1 MNIARLEALEKQIT
15 HLIQAF
21 IRIKEEN
28 THLTQRLAQLQQMLH
43 DQQYSLERWQSDQE
57 ELASLRTITQTLQQ
71 ERELIRNKLE
81 ELLVIV
87 ERLEKFSH
95 TPSDSRV

>member
-1 MNIARLEALEKQIT
+1 MDIARLEALERQIT

-21 IRIKEEN
+21 VRIKEEN

-43 DQQYSLERWQSDQE
+43 DQQHSLERWQSDQA

-71 ERELIRNKLE
+71 ERELIRNKLQ
-81 ELLVIV
+81 ELLVSI
-87 ERLEKFSH
+87 ERLETFSH

>member
-1 MNIARLEALEKQIT
+1 MDIARLEALERQIT

-43 DQQYSLERWQSDQE
+43 DQQHSLERWQSDQE
-57 ELASLRTITQTLQQ
+57 ELASLRTVMQTLQQ

-81 ELLVIV
+81 ELLVVV
-87 ERLEKFSH
+87 ERLEGFSS
-95 TPSDSRV
+95 TPSDTRV

>member
-1 MNIARLEALEKQIT
+1 MDIARLEALESQIAQ
-15 HLIQAF
+15 LIQAF

-43 DQQYSLERWQSDQE
+43 DQHSLERWQSDQE
-57 ELASLRTITQTLQQ
+57 ELASLRTVTQTLQQ
-71 ERELIRNKLE
+71 ERELIRTRLE

-87 ERLEKFSH
+87 KRLERFSH

>member
-1 MNIARLEALEKQIT
+1 MDIARLEALEKQIT
-15 HLIQAF
+15 DLIQAF

-43 DQQYSLERWQSDQE
+43 DQQQSLERWQSDQA

-71 ERELIRNKLE
+71 ERELIRTKLQ

-87 ERLEKFSH
+87 ERLETFSH

>member
-1 MNIARLEALEKQIT
+1 MDIVRLEALEKQIT

-21 IRIKEEN
+21 IRVKEEN
-28 THLTQRLAQLQQMLH
+28 TRLTQRLAQLQQMLH
-43 DQQYSLERWQSDQE
+43 DQQHSLERWQSDQE
-57 ELASLRTITQTLQQ
+57 ELASLRIVTQTLQQ

-87 ERLEKFSH
+87 ERVERFSH

>member
-1 MNIARLEALEKQIT
+1 MDIARLEALERQIT

-21 IRIKEEN
+21 MRIKEEN

-43 DQQYSLERWQSDQE
+43 DQQHSLERWQSDQA
-57 ELASLRTITQTLQQ
+57 ELSSLRTITQTLQQ
-71 ERELIRNKLE
+71 ERELVRSKLQ

-87 ERLEKFSH
+87 ERLETFSH
-95 TPSDSRV
+95 TPSDARV

>member
-1 MNIARLEALEKQIT
+1 MDIARLEALEKQIT

-21 IRIKEEN
+21 IRIRKEN

-57 ELASLRTITQTLQQ
+57 ELASLRTVTQTLQQ

>member
-1 MNIARLEALEKQIT
+1 MDIARLEALEKQIT

-43 DQQYSLERWQSDQE
+43 DQQHSLEPWQSDQV
-57 ELASLRTITQTLQQ
+57 ELASLRTATQTLQQ
-71 ERELIRNKLE
+71 ERELIRSKLE
-81 ELLVIV
+81 ELLVII
-87 ERLEKFSH
+87 ERLEGFSH

>member
-1 MNIARLEALEKQIT
+1 MDIAKLEALEKQIT

-43 DQQYSLERWQSDQE
+43 DQQHSLERWQSDQE
-57 ELASLRTITQTLQQ
+57 ELASLRTTTQTLQQ
-71 ERELIRNKLE
+71 ERELIRNRLE
-81 ELLVIV
+81 ELLVVI
-87 ERLEKFSH
+87 ERLEGFSH
-95 TPSDSRV
+95 TPSDSHV

>member
-1 MNIARLEALEKQIT
+1 MDTARLEALEKQIT
-15 HLIQAF
+15 DLIQAF

-43 DQQYSLERWQSDQE
+43 DQQHSLERWQSDQE
-57 ELASLRTITQTLQQ
+57 ELASLRTATQTLQQ

-81 ELLVIV
+81 ELLVII
-87 ERLEKFSH
+87 ERLERFSP
-95 TPSDSRV
+95 TPSDARV

>member
-1 MNIARLEALEKQIT
+1 MDIARLEALEKQIT

-21 IRIKEEN
+21 IRIRKEN

>member
-1 MNIARLEALEKQIT
+1 MDIARLEALEKQIT

-21 IRIKEEN
+21 IRIRKEN

-57 ELASLRTITQTLQQ
+57 ELASFSTITQTLQQ

>member
-1 MNIARLEALEKQIT
+1 MDIARLEALEKQIT
-15 HLIQAF
+15 DLIQAF

-43 DQQYSLERWQSDQE
+43 DQQHSLERWQSDQV
-57 ELASLRTITQTLQQ
+57 ELASLRTATQTLQQ

-81 ELLVIV
+81 ELLVII
-87 ERLEKFSH
+87 ERLEGFSH
-95 TPSDSRV
+95 TSSDSRV

>member
-1 MNIARLEALEKQIT
+1 MDIARLEALEKQIT

-43 DQQYSLERWQSDQE
+43 DQQHSLERWQSEQE
-57 ELASLRTITQTLQQ
+57 ELASLRTATQTLQQ

-81 ELLVIV
+81 ELLVII
-87 ERLEKFSH
+87 ERLERFSP

>member
-1 MNIARLEALEKQIT
+1 MDIARLEALERQIAQ
-15 HLIQAF
+15 LIQAF

-28 THLTQRLAQLQQMLH
+28 THLTQRLAQFQQMLH
-43 DQQYSLERWQSDQE
+43 DQQYSLERWQSDQA
-57 ELASLRTITQTLQQ
+57 ELASLRTVTQTLQQ
-71 ERELIRNKLE
+71 ERELIRTRLE

-87 ERLEKFSH
+87 KRLERFSH

>member
-21 IRIKEEN
+21 IRIREEN

>member
-1 MNIARLEALEKQIT
+1 MDIVRLEALEKQIT

-21 IRIKEEN
+21 VRIKEEN

-43 DQQYSLERWQSDQE
+43 DQQQSLERWQSDQE
-57 ELASLRTITQTLQQ
+57 ELASLRTVTQTLQQ
-71 ERELIRNKLE
+71 ERELIRTKLE
-81 ELLVIV
+81 ELLVVV
-87 ERLEKFSH
+87 ERLEGFSS

>member
-1 MNIARLEALEKQIT
+1 MDIARLEALEKQIT
-15 HLIQAF
+15 DLIQAF

-43 DQQYSLERWQSDQE
+43 DQQHSLERWQSDQV
-57 ELASLRTITQTLQQ
+57 ELASLRTATQTLQQ

-81 ELLVIV
+81 ELLVII
-87 ERLEKFSH
+87 ERLEGFSH

>member
-1 MNIARLEALEKQIT
+1 MDIARLEALERQIT

-21 IRIKEEN
+21 VRIKEEN

-43 DQQYSLERWQSDQE
+43 DQQHSLERWQSNQA
-57 ELASLRTITQTLQQ
+57 ELASWRTITQTLQQ
-71 ERELIRNKLE
+71 ERELIRNKLQ

-87 ERLEKFSH
+87 ERLETFPH

>member
-1 MNIARLEALEKQIT
+1 MDIARLEALERQIAQ
-15 HLIQAF
+15 LIQAF

-28 THLTQRLAQLQQMLH
+28 THLTQRLARFQQMLH
-43 DQQYSLERWQSDQE
+43 DQQYNLERWQSDQA

-71 ERELIRNKLE
+71 ERELIRIRLE

-87 ERLEKFSH
+87 KRLERFSH

>member
-1 MNIARLEALEKQIT
+1 MDIARLEALEKQIT

-21 IRIKEEN
+21 IRIKEDN

-43 DQQYSLERWQSDQE
+43 DQQHSLERWQSDQE
-57 ELASLRTITQTLQQ
+57 ELTSLRITTQTLQQ
-71 ERELIRNKLE
+71 ERGLIRNKLE

-87 ERLEKFSH
+87 ERLERFSH
-95 TPSDSRV
+95 TE